1 MIILSLFH
9 KLKDQTPHLMKPSI
23 LSVLFCFLL
32 IGGCRQEGSEKKVP
46 DDAINP
52 VIGDISY
59 IEAFGERPGGSVDE
73 EFRIRTHLKYVEKRL
88 RAKDVSGLSAE
99 LREKRSELL
108 DKLREYRKAGEFPS
122 NFDHE
127 ERTPCFI
134 DEDGNICAV
143 GYLVAQTAG
152 WDAAEKIASAFN
164 FDRIHEMDLPLLTEW
179 VANSGLTLN
188 ECAMI
193 QPAYGIRPTN
203 PSSPEYEMGTALLG
217 GVNATMITL
226 NAMDLSRGRPN
237 RIKGSIGLATGVASA
252 TLGVVKYD
260 MDGTYPNNR
269 RQQTLSLIN
278 IGIGTATTLVSGY
291 SLIKKPDPLPED
303 MSLNL
308 YSYPT
313 MENSTGV
320 GFSLSKR
327 F

>member
-1 MIILSLFH
+1 MR
-9 KLKDQTPHLMKPSI
+9 PSI

-32 IGGCRQEGSEKKVP
+32 IGACRQEGSEEKVP

-59 IEAFGERPGGSVDE
+59 IEAFGERPEGSVDE
-73 EFRIRTHLKYVEKRL
+73 EVRIRTHLEYVEERL
-88 RAKDVSGLSAE
+88 RAKDVSGLSPE

-108 DKLREYRKAGEFPS
+108 DMLREYRKAGEFPS

-127 ERTPCFI
+127 ARTPCFI
-134 DEDGNICAV
+134 DADGNICAV
-143 GYLVAQTAG
+143 GYLVARTAG
-152 WDAAEKIASAFN
+152 WDAAEKIASSFN
-164 FDRIHEMDLPLLTEW
+164 FERIHEMDSPLLTEW
-179 VANSGLTLN
+179 VSNSGLTLD

-193 QPAYGIRPTN
+193 QPAYRWRTPN
-203 PSSPEYEMGTALLG
+203 KVSDPEFELGTALLG

-226 NAMDLSRGRPN
+226 NAIDLGRGRPN

-252 TLGVVKYD
+252 TLGVMKYD
-260 MDGTYPNNR
+260 MDGTYQNNR
-269 RQQTLSLIN
+269 RNQTLSLIN
-278 IGIGTATTLVSGY
+278 IGIGTATTLLSGY